1 MPQYVCGWLIYAITE
16 AAPPVSARRR
26 QHLMCSK
33 LDLPAGSSGRRACKY
48 FIRELLG
55 PSLFASVTGRGRKL
69 RRRRKHTTLVLSAGC
84 NLSPPP
90 PQRAEFSILLLSTAF
105 YPAQRR
111 IHTCI
116 QLTQRVA
123 ALLVN
128 NFAAAGGI
136 QHDSLKAFT
145 DRVAVELHV
154 KNQHVISS
162 KPLE

>member
-1 MPQYVCGWLIYAITE
+1 MLISADTHYKLRWQPPPRLTSCKYASICVRLADLCNITE

-84 NLSPPP
+84 NLSP
-90 PQRAEFSILLLSTAF
+90 
-105 YPAQRR
+105 RR
-111 IHTCI
+111 
-116 QLTQRVA
+116 RRSA
-123 ALLVN
+123 P
-128 NFAAAGGI
+128 
-136 QHDSLKAFT
+136 
-145 DRVAVELHV
+145 
-154 KNQHVISS
+154 SS
-162 KPLE
+162 PSCC